1 VRAHRV
7 ERTELE
13 RALHEVATPYG
24 TVRVKA
30 GSLGGTVLGA
40 HPEYDDC
47 LQRAREH
54 GVAVK
59 EVMAA
64 ALAAWR
70 RR

>member
-1 VRAHRV
+1 
-7 ERTELE
+7 
-13 RALHEVATPYG
+13 VATPWG

-70 RR
+70 SR